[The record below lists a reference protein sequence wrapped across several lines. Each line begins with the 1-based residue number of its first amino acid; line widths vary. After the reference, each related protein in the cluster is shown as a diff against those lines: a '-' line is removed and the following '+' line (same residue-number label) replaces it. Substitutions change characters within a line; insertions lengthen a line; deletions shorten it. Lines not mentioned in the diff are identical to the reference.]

1 MTRSRNCSK
10 QLIIICE
17 IAATIAAV
25 RILPHKFAHNYGT
38 RLWRERG
45 SGLLSSCLYQVYRS
59 RADPSLQTHSFAMI
73 QLKIRCK
80 SCGIVARSHD
90 IENSCSFPTSPTCS
104 PTDVSLLRSWFQSD
118 LHGVYHLTT
127 INKQT
132 WKSYFWFRSELNLYL
147 NAQFRL

>member
-25 RILPHKFAHNYGT
+25 RMLPHKFAHNYGT

-104 PTDVSLLRSWFQSD
+104 TTDVASSHLVPVRSARRLPFNDHQ
-118 LHGVYHLTT
+118 
-127 INKQT
+127 QT
-132 WKSYFWFRSELNLYL
+132 NVEMLFLVQVRVKFVSER
-147 NAQFRL
+147 AI